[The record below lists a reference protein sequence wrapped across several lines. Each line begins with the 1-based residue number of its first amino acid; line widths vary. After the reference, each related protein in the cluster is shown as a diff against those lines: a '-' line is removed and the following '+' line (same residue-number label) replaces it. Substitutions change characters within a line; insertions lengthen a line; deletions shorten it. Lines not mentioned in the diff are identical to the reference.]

1 MNSEFRNISIY
12 SIYLR
17 NHGQKNTF
25 EKLIGDLKRIKSM
38 EFDVIWLL
46 PIYPVG
52 IVNKKG
58 DLGSPYSIKDF
69 GDINPEYGDMESFK
83 AFIDVA
89 HKEGLKVMIDV
100 VYNHTSY
107 DSKLFNEHPEYFIT
121 DEKGKPMCK
130 AEDWTDVID
139 LDYDNKD
146 IWQPMI
152 GYLKKWSM
160 LGVDGYRCDVA
171 SLVPVEFW
179 KTASEEVAKINPN
192 TMWLAESVH
201 KEFIEELAA
210 KGFKAY
216 GDKEVY
222 EAFDILYDYDIHPQ
236 YESFVEGEISLKEYI
251 DVVENQDE
259 LYPEDYI
266 KLRFIENHDQKRMS
280 ACVDSMEK
288 KINFTVLSY
297 MLKGATLVY
306 AGQETSDTHTPS
318 LFDLDPVNF
327 DRVIPEYAK
336 LIEKLNLLVKDEVFK
351 TKKVSYEIVEDNL
364 LIVRYED
371 DKVIA
376 AINFGDKEI
385 EYDFNLES
393 EYEEVLED
401 SILVDVG
408 KLKIIEPIIMRRR

>member
-17 NHGQKNTF
+17 NHGKKNTF

-38 EFDVIWLL
+38 KFDVIWLL
-46 PIYPVG
+46 PIHPIG
-52 IVNKKG
+52 IINKKG
-58 DLGSPYSIKDF
+58 DLGCPYSIKDF
-69 GDINPEYGDMESFK
+69 GDVNSEYGDMDSFK
-83 AFIDVA
+83 DFIDAA

-107 DSKLFNEHPEYFIT
+107 DSKLFGEHPEYFIT

-130 AEDWTDVID
+130 AEDWIDVID

-179 KTASEEVAKINPN
+179 KTAREEVANINPD
-192 TMWLAESVH
+192 TIWLAESVN
-201 KEFIEELAA
+201 KEFIEELVE

-236 YESFVEGEISLKEYI
+236 YEAFVKGEISLKEYI
-251 DVVENQDE
+251 DEVKNQDE
-259 LYPEDYI
+259 LYLDDYI

-280 ACVDSMEK
+280 AYVDSIEK
-288 KINFTVLSY
+288 KINYTVLSY

-306 AGQETSDTHTPS
+306 AGQETMDTHTPS
-318 LFDLDPVNF
+318 LFDIDPVNF
-327 DRVIPEYAK
+327 DRIIPEYAK
-336 LIEKLNLLVKDEVFK
+336 LIERLNLLVKDEVFK
-351 TKKVSYEIVEDNL
+351 TKKVSYEIIKDNL

-385 EYDFNLES
+385 ECDFNLEG
-393 EYEEVLED
+393 EYEEVLDD
-401 SILVDVG
+401 SILTDVG
-408 KLKIIEPIIMRRR
+408 KLKIIKPIIMRRR